1 MAATASATAVGLV
14 PNQALVIAR
23 AAAAA
28 CPSKAG
34 AIVEA
39 ICRVL
44 PAEYEAIASAV
55 AEVVPGA
62 GREILAGIS
71 TAVPQLKSTI
81 DQTLVSYQGSIPSVN
96 TVLSQVVQAQSAVA
110 LATMVAATPGAAHSG
125 LGTARVMPQGVAS
138 GPPLVPFTGTPAV
151 YNGYNPGTI
160 GLSPTAANS
169 QPPP

>member
-1 MAATASATAVGLV
+1 MRRRRPVHPKLG
-14 PNQALVIAR
+14 
-23 AAAAA
+23 
-28 CPSKAG
+28 G
-34 AIVEA
+34 IVEA

-44 PAEYEAIASAV
+44 PVACCTNEYEAIASAV

-110 LATMVAATPGAAHSG
+110 LATMVAAAPGAAHSV
-125 LGTARVMPQGVAS
+125 LGTARVMPQGPAS